1 MSDPNA
7 TQALQAAI
15 DAANPQLTDGK
26 EQVTPAVTEVPDV
39 EDLEGAEG
47 DEGDDADQPEV
58 VTDENGE
65 PLAEQ
70 PRRKSRKERARE
82 RFNAETARRI
92 KAEQELADLKRQR
105 DHAERAQ
112 SQSLEEGIDEVP
124 KTLKDFEF
132 KEDQYTDYLAD
143 QKFKRK
149 LREER
154 SKEEA
159 KRVKQ
164 AEDGFVEKAAKF
176 REEATD
182 FDEVALN
189 TPLGPRY
196 TQDIIE
202 AIRDGDTGPQL
213 AYYLGQNL
221 AETEKLLD
229 MPAAQRARAIGKIEA
244 KLESAAAP
252 AARTTT
258 TAAVAQPPRTVT
270 RAPAI
275 GSTVHAASPGKKAL
289 ADWDIKDHIEKIRV
303 KR

>member
-15 DAANPQLTDGK
+15 EAANPQLTDGK
-26 EQVTPAVTEVPDV
+26 EQAAPAAAEVPDV
-39 EDLEGAEG
+39 EADDGPDG
-47 DEGDDADQPEV
+47 DDGEDADQPEV

-70 PRRKSRKERARE
+70 PKRKSRKERARE

-92 KAEQELADLKRQR
+92 KAEEELAALKRER
-105 DHAERAQ
+105 DHAEQAQ
-112 SQSLEEGIDEVP
+112 SQSLEEGIDEVL
-124 KTLKDFEF
+124 KTPKDFMFDEG
-132 KEDQYTDYLAD
+132 QYTDYLAD

-149 LREER
+149 LRDQR
-154 SKEEA
+154 SKDEE
-159 KRVKQ
+159 KRIKQ

-176 REEATD
+176 REETPD

-189 TPLGPRY
+189 TPLGKRY

-221 AETEKLLD
+221 AETEKLLE

-244 KLESAAAP
+244 KLEAKPAP
-252 AARTTT
+252 AAIAST
-258 TAAVAQPPRTVT
+258 TAAAAQPPRTVT

-275 GSTVHAASPGKKAL
+275 GSSVHAASPGKKAL
-289 ADWDIKDHIEKIRV
+289 GDWDIKDHIASIRV

>member
-15 DAANPQLTDGK
+15 EAANPSLDSK
-26 EQVTPAVTEVPDV
+26 EQVAPAATEVPEVDV
-39 EDLEGAEG
+39 DDGP
-47 DEGDDADQPEV
+47 DADDGEDAGEAEV

-70 PRRKSRKERARE
+70 PKRKSRKERARE
-82 RFNAETARRI
+82 KVNAEIARRI
-92 KAEQELADLKRQR
+92 KAEEELAALKRER
-105 DHAERAQ
+105 DHAEKAQ
-112 SQSLEEGIDEVP
+112 SQSLEGGIDEVP
-124 KTLKDFEF
+124 KTKADFFFDDDKYAE
-132 KEDQYTDYLAD
+132 YLAD
-143 QKFKRK
+143 QKYRKRI
-149 LREER
+149 REER
-154 SKEEA
+154 IKDEE
-159 KRVKQ
+159 KRIKQ

-176 REEATD
+176 REEAAD

-189 TPLGPRY
+189 TPLGKRY

-244 KLESAAAP
+244 KLESATAP
-252 AARTTT
+252 AVRTTT
-258 TAAVAQPPRTVT
+258 ATAAQPPRTVT

-275 GSTVHAASPGKKAL
+275 GSTVHAASPGKKSL